1 VKVVPLIVLDRLSTV
16 PSGWVS
22 CADTI
27 SSERSDSSIPEFNS
41 TVQVTVTEAVT
52 LIGLDGELVTDTE
65 AVEGTE
71 GGREDLYYFLIHV
84 VANLVRNEWGEKGM
98 TCAKILD
105 HTCSLRGHTYY
116 FGKVHNKFTYHAH

>member
-16 PSGWVS
+16 PSGWIS

-52 LIGLDGELVTDTE
+52 LTGLDGVLVTDTE

-84 VANLVRNEWGEKGM
+84 VANLVRNEWGEKGITHTKIFDHARFCM
-98 TCAKILD
+98 ATPTILAKS
-105 HTCSLRGHTYY
+105 T
-116 FGKVHNKFTYHAH
+116 TYHAH